1 MGYKFEFIQNMNCG
15 ELFRITGLL
24 DSNER
29 IAPEIKETNLKGSFV
44 LFTKH
49 INQYTSVEERP
60 IARQL
65 FSIGLWAHAEK
76 MTKEFAV

>member
-24 DSNER
+24 NSNER
-29 IAPEIKETNLKGSFV
+29 IAPEITETNLKGSFV
-44 LFTKH
+44 LFSQH
-49 INQYTSVEERP
+49 INQYTPIEKRP
-60 IARQL
+60 FAREL

-76 MTKEFAV
+76 MTKEFAI